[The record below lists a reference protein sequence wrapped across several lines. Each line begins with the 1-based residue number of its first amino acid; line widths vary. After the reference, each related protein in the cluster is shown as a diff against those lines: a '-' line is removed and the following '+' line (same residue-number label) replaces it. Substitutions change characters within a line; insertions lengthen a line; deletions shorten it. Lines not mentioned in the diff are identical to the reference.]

1 MYFGDHMSGRAW
13 VFMGFGSVLFWA
25 ALIIGMVVLVRNLG
39 GGRPFGWSG
48 RMSAEELLAQRFA
61 RGEID
66 EAEYRSAWRCW
77 PTGPRQPTGHK
88 GVADEACLEVAVYL
102 D

>member
-25 ALIIGMVVLVRNLG
+25 ALIIGIVVLVRNLG

-66 EAEYRSAWRCW
+66 EAEYRQRLA
-77 PTGPRQPTGHK
+77 
-88 GVADEACLEVAVYL
+88 VLADRPQAANRT
-102 D
+102 